1 MYYSNKYFGKALE
14 EIINKKNIKLRSLAH
29 KTNLDYSYF
38 SKLKKRHSPP
48 PQETIELISKGLG
61 IKPEY
66 FFEYR
71 LEKLKSLLKDN
82 PHLINKVFSYV
93 QNLASKKEPK
103 VAEDKNPFTNNKK

>member
-1 MYYSNKYFGKALE
+1 MDYSNKCFGKALE

-38 SKLKKRHSPP
+38 SKLKKRHNPP
-48 PQETIELISKGLG
+48 PQETIELISKGLD
-61 IKPEY
+61 INPEY

-71 LEKLKSLLKDN
+71 LEKLKLLLKYN
-82 PHLINKVFSYV
+82 PHLIDKVLSYA
-93 QNLASKKEPK
+93 QNLANKRQPK